1 MNTKINQE
9 HGKYISAAEVR
20 FVRLLPGP
28 IERAWEYLTDPEKR
42 RLWFCGG
49 TTAKNVGGK
58 MTLEFRNQELAPG
71 EAVPEEYKEHAKEGI
86 LSEAVITRCERP
98 RVYAFM
104 WGEGEVVFE
113 LAPQGDKVQLT
124 LTHRK
129 LPDRKELLGVSGG
142 WHVHLNV
149 LVAKLEGGKAPPFW
163 STLGKVERE
172 YEKLAPQTA

>member
-1 MNTKINQE
+1 MKNSINNE

-42 RLWFCGG
+42 RTWFCGG
-49 TTAKNVGGK
+49 TTALNVGGK
-58 MTLEFRNQELAPG
+58 MTLEFRNKELAPD
-71 EAVPEEYKEHAKEGI
+71 EAVPDQYQEHAKDGI

-98 RVYAFM
+98 HVYAFM
-104 WGEGEVVFE
+104 WGEGEVIFE

-129 LPDRKELLGVSGG
+129 LPDRKELVGVSGG
-142 WHVHLNV
+142 WHVHLSV
-149 LVAKLEGGKAPPFW
+149 LAAKLEGSTPPPFW
-163 STLGKVERE
+163 GTLERVEQE
-172 YEKLAPQTA
+172 YENLAPKF